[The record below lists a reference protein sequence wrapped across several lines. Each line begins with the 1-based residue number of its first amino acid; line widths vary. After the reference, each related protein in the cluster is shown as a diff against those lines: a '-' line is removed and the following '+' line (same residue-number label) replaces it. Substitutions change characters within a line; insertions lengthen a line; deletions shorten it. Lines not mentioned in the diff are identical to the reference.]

1 MQENAERWFFLD
13 AGSAEQ
19 AVARGIE
26 LDTPARSTGRPAA
39 PRSILIAHR
48 AIHNTSVLGP
58 LPAFVIDRDPHVA
71 SRLSGA
77 IVVLADT
84 QLQVSFAGIFAIEP
98 DTVISDGVASHLGC
112 MFPLMLS
119 NDKGQFAHAIHCD
132 HGNCPTTMTAIDD
145 LADALRKEPDL
156 LTRIRGRWMAQWEA
170 QALNRQIDATAAQ
183 TRLSANARDA
193 QTPRREMEAFGATA
207 RHSPQRL

>member
-19 AVARGIE
+19 AVARGFE
-26 LDTPARSTGRPAA
+26 LRPRARLTERPVS
-39 PRSILIAHR
+39 PHGILIVNKAF
-48 AIHNTSVLGP
+48 HNTSVLGP
-58 LPAFVIDRDPHVA
+58 LPAFVIERPPHDAVG
-71 SRLSGA
+71 LNGT
-77 IVVLADT
+77 IVVLADA
-84 QLQVSFAGIFAIEP
+84 QLQISFARIFSIEP